1 MTQAPNPM
9 NSRCGL
15 EDCDCEYT
23 IGGLLRRLEMIMESC
38 RDGLY
43 VTDKDAVFRAIHL
56 QAQLTVEKTRVRM
69 APGGKPFVRPLYH
82 PLICPCGH
90 TQAMECD
97 DTCLCYVAGSE
108 AERQPTGQ

>member
-1 MTQAPNPM
+1 MSNPNPM

-56 QAQLTVEKTRVRM
+56 QAQLTVEQTR
-69 APGGKPFVRPLYH
+69 L
-82 PLICPCGH
+82 
-90 TQAMECD
+90 QCD
-97 DTCLCYVAGSE
+97 TSCLCYVAGYE
-108 AERQPTGQ
+108 DERQPC